1 MEESKSSGV
10 VEVIKRSMNDEA
22 FEEAIKLTKKA
33 FESYEVDKDVAER
46 IKSDM
51 EKKFDGSWYVSPQHN
66 FVSFFFRIST
76 HTHTHTHTHTT
87 HHMHSRHCIVGKNF
101 GCSVEFD
108 PLAMTAFKMAN
119 KSVFLFRSPKE

>member
-76 HTHTHTHTHTT
+76 HTHTHIHTHTQPIT
-87 HHMHSRHCIVGKNF
+87 CIPGIVSWVKISVALWSLIRSR
-101 GCSVEFD
+101 
-108 PLAMTAFKMAN
+108 
-119 KSVFLFRSPKE
+119 